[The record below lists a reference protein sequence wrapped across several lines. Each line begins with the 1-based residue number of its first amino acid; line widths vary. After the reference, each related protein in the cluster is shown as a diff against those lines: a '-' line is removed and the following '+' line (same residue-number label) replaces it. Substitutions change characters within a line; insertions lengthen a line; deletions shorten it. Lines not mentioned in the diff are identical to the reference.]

1 MGGHHHRSGPLKQ
14 KNKKHKT
21 GRHESKTSLTKK
33 LGGKIERVGNIK
45 ASSNSNNSVAAN
57 QKAMRLQ
64 RQKQLRQ
71 NKREDLLLQKR
82 FGLGS
87 SLGAPKIVALI
98 ALSELANLS
107 EVKQSI
113 FEGVSTIEEPLQNG
127 LRNCTVGVF
136 AQHKQKVC
144 VVECGNDLLVAMDAA
159 KVADIVVFV
168 LPLHGGAEGG
178 VNAMGDRIVSAIRAQ
193 GLPSTVGVI
202 QGLEGH
208 TPKLQNDL
216 RKYGQRYFQTEFG
229 DAVKV
234 AQANVNSQL
243 SRAIITMTPKTIH
256 WRDARSYLLATAA
269 AIVPNSPTADKGVLQ
284 VSGYVRGKPLSVNQ
298 LIHITDVG
306 TFQMS
311 HITITPVKQV
321 DASGKMQIG
330 DESVAV
336 PGVEG
341 LNEHVLATATAEL
354 QEDLRYEAEYDPFAA
369 EQTWPTEEELDEAER
384 DAKKNAKESKGM
396 SNYQAAWIGGDDDDE
411 DAMETEIEQDEDEE
425 AGGEIDQSFCK
436 TGDAGAEDDDDDDDD
451 DLSMDDDDDDDA
463 KRARHLEQLQQK
475 RKAER
480 ENMTFPD
487 EVDVPADSS
496 ARVRFARYRGLK
508 SLRTSAW
515 DPKESLPRDY
525 SRLFQFADFGMVQ
538 RLALERGKIAEKA
551 MKAELRRKS
560 SSLSARSRS
569 SSFASSSAMEDIDTD
584 EQPTQLPLPLAMAP
598 EFGSNGYVPSGVY
611 VTIYIQDVP
620 LAAYHARVQAGPLV
634 MGALLKHENRLSV
647 LNFSIQRA
655 STFTDPLK
663 SKEEL
668 VFHSGFRRF
677 AAKPVYSDQSLKS
690 DQHLFHRFL
699 PQSGWAVASVYGP
712 VTFQPA
718 SVLVFR
724 ENALVPHE
732 LVASGTLMNVNPDR
746 VVLKRVVITGT
757 PVKVKKRKAVVRYM
771 FHSPED
777 IRWFKP
783 VELSTK
789 HGMTGHIKESL
800 GTHGD
805 FKAVFNK
812 PIKQHDTVCLYL
824 YKRVYPKFV

>member
-14 KNKKHKT
+14 NNKKHKT
-21 GRHESKTSLTKK
+21 GRHESKASLNKK
-33 LGGKIERVGNIK
+33 LGGKIERIGHVK
-45 ASSNSNNSVAAN
+45 ASANANTAVAAN
-57 QKAMRLQ
+57 QKAMRMQ

-87 SLGAPKIVALI
+87 SLGAPKIVALV
-98 ALSELANLS
+98 ALSELADLTAT
-107 EVKQSI
+107 KQAI
-113 FEGVSTIEEPLQNG
+113 FEGVSTVEEPLQNG
-127 LRNCTVGVF
+127 LRNCTIGVF

-168 LPLHGGAEGG
+168 LSLQGGAEGG
-178 VNAMGDRIVSAIRAQ
+178 VSATGERIVSAIRAQ
-193 GLPSTVGVI
+193 GLPSVVGVV

-208 TPKLQNDL
+208 TPKQQGDL
-216 RKYGQRYFQTEFG
+216 RKLGQRYFQSEFG

-234 AQANVNSQL
+234 TQASVNAQL
-243 SRAIITMTPKTIH
+243 SRAIISMTPKTIH

-269 AIVPNSPTADKGVLQ
+269 SIVPSGPNAETGVLQ
-284 VSGYVRGKPLSVNQ
+284 LSGYVRGKPLSVNQ
-298 LIHITDVG
+298 LLHITDVG

-321 DASGKMQIG
+321 DAAGKMQVG
-330 DESVAV
+330 DE
-336 PGVEG
+336 GVESAAE
-341 LNEHVLATATAEL
+341 LSEHVLATASAEL

-369 EQTWPTEEELDEAER
+369 EQTWPTQEELEEAER
-384 DAKKNAKESKGM
+384 DAKVSSKGAKGM
-396 SNYQAAWIGGDDDDE
+396 SNYQAAWIDGDEDE
-411 DAMETEIEQDEDEE
+411 DAMEEEVEEDEKADDDE
-425 AGGEIDQSFCK
+425 VDQDFCK
-436 TGDAGAEDDDDDDDD
+436 TGEQEGDDENDDDDDDI
-451 DLSMDDDDDDDA
+451 SMDEGEDA
-463 KRARHLEQLQQK
+463 GRERRFEELKEK
-475 RKAER
+475 RKQER

-538 RLALERGKIAEKA
+538 RLALARGKVAEKA

-560 SSLSARSRS
+560 SFARSR
-569 SSFASSSAMEDIDTD
+569 ASSIASAMEDVDTD
-584 EQPTQLPLPLAMAP
+584 AALPLPLAMSA
-598 EFGSNGYVPSGVY
+598 EFGSDGYVPSGVY
-611 VTIYIQDVP
+611 VTIYVKDVP

-655 STFTDPLK
+655 GTFTDPVK

-677 AAKPVYSDQSLKS
+677 AGRPVYSDQSLKS

-699 PQSGWAVASVYGP
+699 PQGGWAVASVYGP

-724 ENALVPHE
+724 ENGPEPHE
-732 LVASGTLMNVNPDR
+732 LVASGTVMSVNPDR
-746 VVLKRVVITGT
+746 IVLKRVVITGT
-757 PVKVKKRKAVVRYM
+757 PVKVKRRKAVVRYM

-783 VELSTK
+783 VELATK

-805 FKAVFNK
+805 FKAIFNK
-812 PIKQHDTVCLYL
+812 PIKQHDTVCMYM
-824 YKRVYPKFV
+824 YKRVYPKFVS

>member
-21 GRHESKTSLTKK
+21 GRHESKTALTKK
-33 LGGKIERVGNIK
+33 LGGKIERVGN
-45 ASSNSNNSVAAN
+45 V
-57 QKAMRLQ
+57 
-64 RQKQLRQ
+64 
-71 NKREDLLLQKR
+71 
-82 FGLGS
+82 
-87 SLGAPKIVALI
+87 KIVALI
-98 ALSELANLS
+98 ALSELANLG

-113 FEGVSTIEEPLQNG
+113 FEGVSTIEEPFQNG

-144 VVECGNDLLVAMDAA
+144 VVECGNDLLVSLDAA
-159 KVADIVVFV
+159 KVADIIVFV

-178 VNAMGDRIVSAIRAQ
+178 VNTTGDRIVSAIRAQ
-193 GLPSTVGVI
+193 GIPSTVGVI

-216 RKYGQRYFQTEFG
+216 KKYGQRYFTTEFG

-234 AQANVNSQL
+234 AQANVNAQL
-243 SRAIITMTPKTIH
+243 SRAIMTLTPKTIH

-269 AIVPNSPTADKGVLQ
+269 AITPNGLNEEKGMLQ
-284 VSGYVRGKPLSVNQ
+284 VSGYIRGKPLSVNQ

-311 HITITPVKQV
+311 QIVMTPVKQV
-321 DASGKMQIG
+321 DASGKMELG
-330 DESVAV
+330 DGNALAAAALSGQEQ
-336 PGVEG
+336 
-341 LNEHVLATATAEL
+341 HVLAMASPEL

-369 EQTWPTEEELDEAER
+369 EQTWPTQEELDEAER
-384 DAKKNAKESKGM
+384 DAKKNAKDSKGM
-396 SNYQAAWIGGDDDDE
+396 SNYQAAWIDGDEDE
-411 DAMETEIEQDEDEE
+411 DAMEEEEEQDEDDAEV
-425 AGGEIDQSFCK
+425 DQDFCK
-436 TGDAGAEDDDDDDDD
+436 TGAESVQEDDDEDDI
-451 DLSMDDDDDDDA
+451 SMDEDEETQRERRFEELKD
-463 KRARHLEQLQQK
+463 K
-475 RKAER
+475 RKQER

-515 DPKESLPRDY
+515 DAKESLPRDY
-525 SRLFQFADFGMVQ
+525 SRLFQFQDFGMDV
-538 RLALERGKIAEKA
+538 E
-551 MKAELRRKS
+551 
-560 SSLSARSRS
+560 
-569 SSFASSSAMEDIDTD
+569 SAMDG
-584 EQPTQLPLPLAMAP
+584 EQQHPLPLAMSA

-611 VTIYIQDVP
+611 VTIFIKDVP
-620 LAAYHARVQAGPLV
+620 IQAYHARVQAGPLI

-647 LNFSIQRA
+647 LNFSIQR
-655 STFTDPLK
+655 SQTFTEPLK

-668 VFHSGFRRF
+668 
-677 AAKPVYSDQSLKS
+677 PVYSDQSLKS

-724 ENALVPHE
+724 ENGMEPHE

-746 VVLKRVVITGT
+746 IVLKRVVVTGT

-783 VELSTK
+783 VELATK

-824 YKRVYPKFV
+824 YKRVYPKFVN

>member
-1 MGGHHHRSGPLKQ
+1 M
-14 KNKKHKT
+14 
-21 GRHESKTSLTKK
+21 
-33 LGGKIERVGNIK
+33 
-45 ASSNSNNSVAAN
+45 
-57 QKAMRLQ
+57 
-64 RQKQLRQ
+64 
-71 NKREDLLLQKR
+71 
-82 FGLGS
+82 
-87 SLGAPKIVALI
+87 
-98 ALSELANLS
+98 
-107 EVKQSI
+107 
-113 FEGVSTIEEPLQNG
+113 QNG

-178 VNAMGDRIVSAIRAQ
+178 VSPMGDRIVSAIRAQ
-193 GLPSTVGVI
+193 GLPSVVGVI
-202 QGLEGH
+202 QGLDGH
-208 TPKLQNDL
+208 SAKQQGDL
-216 RKYGQRYFQTEFG
+216 RKFGQRYFQTEFG
-229 DAVKV
+229 DAVKIT
-234 AQANVNSQL
+234 QATVNAQL
-243 SRAIITMTPKTIH
+243 SRAIISMTPKTIH

-269 AIVPNSPTADKGVLQ
+269 AIVPNGPNEDKGVLQ
-284 VSGYVRGKPLSVNQ
+284 VSGYIRGKPLSVNQ
-298 LIHITDVG
+298 LLHITDVG

-330 DESVAV
+330 DESVQDAA
-336 PGVEG
+336 E
-341 LNEHVLATATAEL
+341 LTEHVLATASAEL

-369 EQTWPTEEELDEAER
+369 EQTWPTQEELEEAER
-384 DAKKNAKESKGM
+384 DAKKNDKNSKGM
-396 SNYQAAWIGGDDDDE
+396 SNYQAAWIDGDEDD
-411 DAMETEIEQDEDEE
+411 DAMEEEVEQDEEV
-425 AGGEIDQSFCK
+425 DQEFCK
-436 TGDAGAEDDDDDDDD
+436 TGEQEEDDGEDDDDDI
-451 DLSMDDDDDDDA
+451 SMDEDEDA
-463 KRARHLEQLQQK
+463 VRERRFEELKDK
-475 RKAER
+475 RKQER

-487 EVDVPADSS
+487 EVDVPSDSS

-538 RLALERGKIAEKA
+538 RLALERGKLAEKA

-560 SSLSARSRS
+560 SFARSR
-569 SSFASSSAMEDIDTD
+569 ASSIASAMEDVDTGAD
-584 EQPTQLPLPLAMAP
+584 AQLPLPLAMSA

-611 VTIYIQDVP
+611 VTIYIKDVP
-620 LAAYHARVQAGPLV
+620 LAAYHARVQAGPLI

-655 STFTDPLK
+655 NTFTEPLK

-668 VFHSGFRRF
+668 VFHTGFRRF
-677 AAKPVYSDQSLKS
+677 TAKPVYSDQSLKS

-699 PQSGWAVASVYGP
+699 PQGGWSVASVYGP

-718 SVLVFR
+718 SVLMFR
-724 ENALVPHE
+724 ESGLEPHE

-746 VVLKRVVITGT
+746 IVLKRVVITGT

-783 VELSTK
+783 VELVTK

-805 FKAVFNK
+805 FKAIFNK
-812 PIKQHDTVCLYL
+812 PIKQHDTVCMYM
-824 YKRVYPKFV
+824 YKRVYPKFVS